1 MSLSSSII
9 TKEHIP
15 IGRLNKPKSHVS
27 EMSVIHVRVA
37 AVGAV
42 VAVLM
47 VIVRSFPPR
56 EEKPFC
62 PGEGNNVNGGSGIC
76 LHGAGRRRC
85 PS

>member
-1 MSLSSSII
+1 M

-42 VAVLM
+42 VAVVDAVLIEGG
-47 VIVRSFPPR
+47 VQTSSRHGYGKIRSSDLSR
-56 EEKPFC
+56 
-62 PGEGNNVNGGSGIC
+62 
-76 LHGAGRRRC
+76 
-85 PS
+85 